1 MAVTEQTS
9 NLKSLLET
17 EGQLHEDVINFI
29 LNTLKCK
36 SISDFANL
44 FKESE
49 YEDGVVSEI
58 LEKTSKKTDIIQ
70 KARLRTAW
78 GLAFAQFQAAKARV
92 RTAGPAE
99 DEDLDKPLPKD
110 VHEAQL
116 KKAKDNKVPKFPPVF
131 APSDAL
137 FARCFH

>member
-1 MAVTEQTS
+1 MAVTEQAS
-9 NLKSLLET
+9 NLRSLLET
-17 EGQLHEDVINFI
+17 EGQLHADVIAII
-29 LNTLKCK
+29 LDKLQCKC
-36 SISDFANL
+36 ISDFANL

-58 LEKTSKKTDIIQ
+58 LVKTTQ
-70 KARLRTAW
+70 KDNIMKEARLRTAW
-78 GLAFAQFQAAKARV
+78 GLAHAQFQAAQARV

-116 KKAKDNKVPKFPPVF
+116 KKATKN
-131 APSDAL
+131 
-137 FARCFH
+137 